1 MAAIRNLRSSAS
13 TIEPGKTPFVFLA
26 RSALRG
32 AWSFVKSSATS
43 RRNLRKGPS
52 IWPSLAPES
61 ASSSTLRK
69 TSSGSG
75 CSRPTTAWIS
85 GLFTWLGTRADFLRR
100 SSAAQADLNAVMAQW
115 RKENEEFRNFIA
127 VSGLSSVTAGYDL
140 LAQSPETE
148 FRRLFEF
155 CGMIFTK
162 ECLSYWNVEHHGFAA
177 NGASDA
183 ILKGKGYNCMP
194 GHFRTGDIDFYKEK
208 SQTLFHDLRWRAA
221 LAPANRQRP
230 RTTPRSRDCSRASGS
245 HLPKKGI
252 KRCWTRNRRSR

>member
-1 MAAIRNLRSSAS
+1 M
-13 TIEPGKTPFVFLA
+13 
-26 RSALRG
+26 
-32 AWSFVKSSATS
+32 
-43 RRNLRKGPS
+43 
-52 IWPSLAPES
+52 
-61 ASSSTLRK
+61 
-69 TSSGSG
+69 
-75 CSRPTTAWIS
+75 
-85 GLFTWLGTRADFLRR
+85 FTWLGTRADFLRR

-221 LAPANRQRP
+221 LAPAESAATENNAEVQGLLKSLGFAL
-230 RTTPRSRDCSRASGS
+230 TE
-245 HLPKKGI
+245 
-252 KRCWTRNRRSR
+252 KRNQALLDAESAEPLMRKRNREP